1 MCLIIFIIRK
11 KKKVSGS
18 AKGAWQVVKLKQPL
32 PRLGG
37 VRLPGSWPAKENI
50 LIAEGTDEEQGRVF
64 F

>member
-11 KKKVSGS
+11 KKVNGS

-32 PRLGG
+32 PRLDG
-37 VRLPGSWPAKENI
+37 VRLPGSWPAKENV
-50 LIAEGTDEEQGRVF
+50 LIAEGTDKEEGRVF